1 MSSARNVLDQVHS
14 LARIAELEADP
25 DRFAREL
32 AAEVPAE
39 LEPRDIELAAALG
52 HIDTTVARIMRIRL
66 DDALASDTSIGPP
79 TRNVFALTIV
89 GYANDLG
96 LLARRA
102 RDVAERGRAADPD
115 RIAELVIDAARS
127 TLALRDALRSGVLAL
142 IRDLATAA
150 IPEADRQARDRKLD
164 DKPRMRWSAIRR
176 DLEAIAANPEHVRSA
191 PLPSRL
197 AALPAQLDEPDP
209 EREPTL
215 AELIELD

>member
-1 MSSARNVLDQVHS
+1 MSAARQILDQVHS

-25 DRFAREL
+25 DRYAREL
-32 AAEVPAE
+32 AAEIPTE
-39 LEPRDIELAAALG
+39 LEPRDIELSSALG
-52 HIDTTVARIMRIRL
+52 HIDATAARIMRIRL
-66 DDALASDTSIGPP
+66 DAALANDTSIGPP

-115 RIAELVIDAARS
+115 HVTELVVDAARS
-127 TLALRDALRSGVLAL
+127 TLALRDALRANVLAL

-150 IPEADRQARDRKLD
+150 IPNVDRQARDRKLD

-191 PLPSRL
+191 PLPARL
-197 AALPAQLDEPDP
+197 AALPPQLDEPDP

>member
-1 MSSARNVLDQVHS
+1 MSARQLLDEVHS

-25 DRFAREL
+25 DRYAQALASEL
-32 AAEVPAE
+32 PAD
-39 LEPRDIELAAALG
+39 LEPRDIELSSALG
-52 HIDTTVARIMRIRL
+52 HIDATVARVMRIRL
-66 DDALASDTSIGPP
+66 EDVLAADSSIGPP
-79 TRNVFALTIV
+79 TRNVFATTIV

-102 RDVAERGRAADPD
+102 RDVAERGRAGDPD
-115 RIAELVIDAARS
+115 RIAALVVDCARS
-127 TLALRDALRSGVLAL
+127 SLALRDALRAGVLAL
-142 IRDLATAA
+142 IRGVATAA

-164 DKPRMRWSAIRR
+164 DAPRKRWSAIRR
-176 DLEAIAANPEHVRSA
+176 DLEAVAADPERVRSA

-197 AALPAQLDEPDP
+197 AQLPQQLDEPDP

>member
-1 MSSARNVLDQVHS
+1 MTARQLLDQVHS
-14 LARIAELEADP
+14 LAKIAELDGDP
-25 DRFAREL
+25 DRYAQQL
-32 AAEVPAE
+32 ATEVPAE

-52 HIDTTVARIMRIRL
+52 HIDATVSRIMRIRL
-66 DDALASDTSIGPP
+66 DHVLANDTAIGPP
-79 TRNVFALTIV
+79 TRNVFAMTIV
-89 GYANDLG
+89 GYATDLD

-115 RIAELVIDAARS
+115 RITELVVDAARS
-127 TLALRDALRSGVLAL
+127 TLALRDALRAGVLAL

-176 DLEAIAANPEHVRSA
+176 DLEAVAANPEHVRSA
-191 PLPSRL
+191 PLPARL
-197 AALPAQLDEPDP
+197 AALPPQLDEPDP

>member
-1 MSSARNVLDQVHS
+1 MTARQLLDQVHS
-14 LARIAELEADP
+14 LAKIAELESDP
-25 DRFAREL
+25 DGYAHQL
-32 AAEVPAE
+32 AAELPAE
-39 LEPRDIELAAALG
+39 LEPRDIELSSALG
-52 HIDTTVARIMRIRL
+52 HIDATVARIMRVRL
-66 DDALASDTSIGPP
+66 EGVLANDTSIGPP
-79 TRNVFALTIV
+79 TRNVFATTIV
-89 GYANDLG
+89 GYASDLG

-115 RIAELVIDAARS
+115 RIAEQIVESARAS
-127 TLALRDALRSGVLAL
+127 LALRDALRAPVLAL

-191 PLPSRL
+191 PLPARL
-197 AALPAQLDEPDP
+197 AALPQQLDEPDP

>member
-1 MSSARNVLDQVHS
+1 MSAARQILDQVHS

-25 DRFAREL
+25 DRYAREL

-39 LEPRDIELAAALG
+39 LEPRDIELSSALG
-52 HIDTTVARIMRIRL
+52 QIDATVARIMRIRL
-66 DDALASDTSIGPP
+66 DDALANDTSIGPP

-115 RIAELVIDAARS
+115 RITELVIDAARS
-127 TLALRDALRSGVLAL
+127 TLALREALRVGVLAL
-142 IRDLATAA
+142 IRELATAA
-150 IPEADRQARDRKLD
+150 IPDADRQARDRKLD

-176 DLEAIAANPEHVRSA
+176 DLEAIAVNPEHVRSA
-191 PLPSRL
+191 PMPARL
-197 AALPAQLDEPDP
+197 AALPPQLDEPDP